1 MTDKVKK
8 ETKRKQ
14 EKQRTPPNQP
24 KLTQSK
30 VNHMT
35 SLLSATASVHSRNGQ
50 VCLPIHNS
58 EGPGATIPVKFDG
71 QNLSIE
77 QQQQQNADGII
88 DGSGIDH
95 GITQAPYERR
105 FSPYEFNGGT
115 TLAISGPD
123 YAVVAADTRL
133 SSGYEIL
140 SRNVSKLHP
149 LTEKCVLGSAG
160 CKTDV
165 DQLRSV
171 LDIKMKVYAHNHRK
185 PMATPSVAQMLGNT
199 LYMKRF
205 FPYYSFNVLAG
216 IDSEGKGAV
225 YSYDAIG
232 SFERTPFSASGSGQS
247 FLIPLMDNVISHK
260 NRLDEKR
267 DLPAEEVVE
276 IVKDAFLTAG
286 ERDIY
291 TGDAVEIMIITSG
304 GIQRETFNLKAD

>member
-1 MTDKVKK
+1 
-8 ETKRKQ
+8 
-14 EKQRTPPNQP
+14 
-24 KLTQSK
+24 
-30 VNHMT
+30 MT
-35 SLLSATASVHSRNGQ
+35 SLLAATNAVHSRNGQ
-50 VCLPIHNS
+50 SCLPIHSS
-58 EGPGATIPVKFDG
+58 EGQATIPVRFDGKNISISNNNLTAAGPGATD
-71 QNLSIE
+71 L
-77 QQQQQNADGII
+77 I

-149 LTEKCVLGSAG
+149 LTERCVLGSAG

-171 LDIKMKVYAHNHRK
+171 LDIKMKVYQHNHRK

-260 NRLDEKR
+260 NRCDER
-267 DLPAEEVVE
+267 RELPVEEVVE

-291 TGDAVEIMIITSG
+291 TGDAVEIKIITVE
-304 GIQRETFNLKAD
+304 GIRTEIFNLKAD

>member
-1 MTDKVKK
+1 MA
-8 ETKRKQ
+8 
-14 EKQRTPPNQP
+14 
-24 KLTQSK
+24 SF
-30 VNHMT
+30 
-35 SLLSATASVHSRNGQ
+35 LSATAAVRSRNGES
-50 VCLPIHNS
+50 CLPIHNS
-58 EGPGATIPVKFDG
+58 EGGATIPVSFDG
-71 QNLSIE
+71 QNLSIGKK
-77 QQQQQNADGII
+77 NTPTASYHD
-88 DGSGIDH
+88 DVGIDH
-95 GITQAPYERR
+95 GITQAPWERR

-115 TLAISGPD
+115 TLAISGKD

-140 SRNVSKLHP
+140 SRNISKLHP

-185 PMATPSVAQMLGNT
+185 PMATPSVAQLLGNT
-199 LYMKRF
+199 LYYKRF

-216 IDSEGKGAV
+216 VDSDGRGAV

-247 FLIPLMDNVISHK
+247 FLIPLMDNVISYK

-267 DLPAEEVVE
+267 DLEAEEVVE
-276 IVKDAFLTAG
+276 IVKDAFITAG

-291 TGDAVEIMIITSG
+291 TGDAVEIMIIRAD
-304 GIQRETFNLKAD
+304 GIQKELFQLKAD

>member
-1 MTDKVKK
+1 LSPPSRAAAHRKSKIEK
-8 ETKRKQ
+8 EANTKRVSQHK
-14 EKQRTPPNQP
+14 KSIIT
-24 KLTQSK
+24 
-30 VNHMT
+30 MT
-35 SLLSATASVHSRNGQ
+35 SLLSATNAVHSRNGQ
-50 VCLPIHNS
+50 SCLPIHSS
-58 EGPGATIPVKFDG
+58 EGEATIPVRFDG
-71 QNLSIE
+71 KNLSIST
-77 QQQQQNADGII
+77 NPTADNLI

-149 LTEKCVLGSAG
+149 LTERCVLGSAG

-171 LDIKMKVYAHNHRK
+171 LDIKMKVYQHNHRK

-260 NRLDEKR
+260 NRCDEKR
-267 DLPAEEVVE
+267 DLPVEEVVE

-291 TGDAVEIMIITSG
+291 TGDAVEIKIITKE
-304 GIQRETFNLKAD
+304 GIRTEMFNLKAD

>member
-1 MTDKVKK
+1 MA
-8 ETKRKQ
+8 
-14 EKQRTPPNQP
+14 
-24 KLTQSK
+24 
-30 VNHMT
+30 
-35 SLLSATASVHSRNGQ
+35 SLLSASAAVHARNGENCMPIHSSEGGASISVH
-50 VCLPIHNS
+50 
-58 EGPGATIPVKFDG
+58 FDG
-71 QNLSIE
+71 SNFTVAQNPH
-77 QQQQQNADGII
+77 ADPGSSAI

-95 GITQAPYERR
+95 GVTQAPYERR

-149 LTEKCVLGSAG
+149 LTDRCVLGSAG

-199 LYMKRF
+199 LYYKRF

-260 NRLDEKR
+260 NRLDERR

-291 TGDAVEIMIITSG
+291 TGDAVDIMVITKD
-304 GIQRETFNLKAD
+304 GIDKQTFQLKAD